1 MLLVDFVLF
10 CLTIFYSMVNKKV
23 ESRDSNYNCNPD
35 KLPLGELTLT
45 LAGNDGVKRNIPALV
60 STISKPYEMVQLK

>member
-1 MLLVDFVLF
+1 
-10 CLTIFYSMVNKKV
+10 MVNKKV

-45 LAGNDGVKRNIPALV
+45 LAGNDGVKRKIPALV